1 VNEAVVPNE
10 AGPAAVD
17 AAGEEANEAVVP
29 NEGGPAAANEPA
41 KVVELGKGTVPKKEE
56 LDTGAVPKVEV
67 DKEADKGVVDPSV
80 MELDALKGVVL
91 KGVVELG
98 KPNVIEGK
106 AVVLGVVVV
115 AGANIAVAGG
125 KEVALGGGRAV
136 AVNEFAGITQPL
148 IEPLAEGTT
157 VGLRL

>member
-1 VNEAVVPNE
+1 VVLDAAGVEVNEAVVPNE
-10 AGPAAVD
+10 I
-17 AAGEEANEAVVP
+17 
-29 NEGGPAAANEPA
+29 GGATAANEPA
-41 KVVELGKGTVPKKEE
+41 KVVELDTGVPKKGE
-56 LDTGAVPKVEV
+56 LDKGAVPNEV
-67 DKEADKGVVDPSV
+67 DKGVDPSV
-80 MELDALKGVVL
+80 VELDAAKGVVL